1 MGNYHLL
8 YRLAIHSSYSEM
20 ATQQQFLNLT
30 GLYPNAHY
38 LVKVIHIHH
47 VMDVVTVGVWLQQSL
62 YSPVHCIRVHV
73 LVSVHTMS

>member
-47 VMDVVTVGVWLQQSL
+47 VMDVVTA
-62 YSPVHCIRVHV
+62 V
-73 LVSVHTMS
+73 LI